1 MKKEERTRSK
11 ERKEDRRS
19 PKWRSPVGLLQ
30 PHRLVKAEEEER
42 DQDGPTSLLLVELLQ
57 KLFLPLNVL
66 EQTQE
71 LRLLVLR
78 QLPEL
83 LSAGRQLL
91 PHAPLSALSLF
102 QFLTQPLQFSLKFK
116 KTFTSTY

>member
-1 MKKEERTRSK
+1 M
-11 ERKEDRRS
+11 
-19 PKWRSPVGLLQ
+19 
-30 PHRLVKAEEEER
+30 KAEEEER